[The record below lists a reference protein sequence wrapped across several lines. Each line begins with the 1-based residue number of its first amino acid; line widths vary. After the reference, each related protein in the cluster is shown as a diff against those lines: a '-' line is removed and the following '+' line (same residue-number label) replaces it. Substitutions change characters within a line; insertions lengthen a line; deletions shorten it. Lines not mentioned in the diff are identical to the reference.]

1 MHPLA
6 GIYAAA
12 VTPLDRNGH
21 PIPKAIP
28 PLLEFLARRG
38 CHGALI
44 LGTTGEG
51 PSFSPA
57 ERLAIMEA
65 ATRVRETVPDFRLFA
80 GTGTPSLT
88 ETADLT
94 RAAFDLGYDGVVV
107 LPPYYFRTASEE
119 GLFRWFAAL
128 LESAVPADGALFGYH
143 IPQVSGVGFSLDLL
157 ARLRDAFP
165 NFVGIKDSTGDPAH
179 AEALGARFGDDLLVL
194 NGNDRLL
201 SHALANQAG
210 GAITALA
217 NLASPF
223 ARRVWD
229 AHRRGEADAAAQ
241 ATLNA
246 ARDALEAFP
255 PFAPTVKALLHR
267 LYDFPEWAV
276 RPPLLP
282 LAADKATKAALVM
295 KNALKTADY
304 ADFTEN

>member
-12 VTPLDRNGH
+12 VTPLDDENR
-21 PIPKAIP
+21 PIPEAIP
-28 PLLEFLARRG
+28 SLLEFLARRG
-38 CHGALI
+38 CHGALV

-57 ERLAIMEA
+57 ERLAIMQA
-65 ATRVRETVPDFRLFA
+65 ATLVRQVAPNFRLLA

-88 ETADLT
+88 ETAELI

-128 LESAVPADGALFGYH
+128 LKAAVPADGALFGYH

-157 ARLRDAFP
+157 ARLREAFP
-165 NFVGIKDSTGDPAH
+165 NFVGIKDSSGDPAH
-179 AEALGARFGDDLLVL
+179 AEALGERFGDDLLVL

-201 SHALANQAG
+201 THALAHHAG

-229 AHRRGEADAAAQ
+229 AHQQGEAAPEAQ

-255 PFAPTVKALLHR
+255 PFAPTVKALLHA
-267 LYDFPEWAV
+267 LHGFPRWAV

-282 LAADKATKAALVM
+282 LTDEKAAEAARLM
-295 KNALKTADY
+295 EKAIKSTD
-304 ADFTEN
+304 DTD

>member
-12 VTPLDRNGH
+12 VTPLDDENR
-21 PIPKAIP
+21 PIPEAIP
-28 PLLEFLARRG
+28 SLLEFLARRG
-38 CHGALI
+38 CHGALV

-57 ERLAIMEA
+57 ERLAIMQA
-65 ATRVRETVPDFRLFA
+65 ATRVRQVLPEFRLLA

-88 ETADLT
+88 ETAELT

-128 LESAVPADGALFGYH
+128 LKAAVPADGALFGYH

-157 ARLRDAFP
+157 ARLREAFP
-165 NFVGIKDSTGDPAH
+165 NFVGIKDSSGDPAH
-179 AEALGARFGDDLLVL
+179 AEALGERFGDDLLVL

-201 SHALANQAG
+201 THALAHHAG

-229 AHRRGEADAAAQ
+229 AHQQGEAAPEAQ

-255 PFAPTVKALLHR
+255 PFAPTVKALLHA
-267 LYDFPEWAV
+267 LHGFPRWAV

-282 LAADKATKAALVM
+282 LTDEKAAEAARLM
-295 KNALKTADY
+295 EKAIKSTD
-304 ADFTEN
+304 DTD